1 MIKKE
6 LVFATHNVHKAQE
19 IQAILGNQFSV
30 KTLTDI
36 GIDEEIAE
44 TGEVLKEN
52 AFIKSSYVFKKTG
65 LNVFSDDT
73 GLEVTALN
81 GAPGVFSA
89 RYSGA
94 QKNDSDNINLLLKN
108 LAHFADKSAQFHT
121 VISLFW
127 EGKHY
132 FFNGYCKGNISNQKL
147 GENGFGYDPIFIPEG
162 YVQSFAQMSVK
173 QKNVLSHRGRAIKE
187 MTAFLIS

>member
-6 LVFATHNVHKAQE
+6 LVFATHNIHKAQE
-19 IQAILGNQFSV
+19 IQSILGNQFSV

-36 GIDEEIAE
+36 GIDEEIEE
-44 TGEVLKEN
+44 TGEVLKDN

-89 RYSGA
+89 RYAGA

-108 LAHFADKSAQFHT
+108 LEHFPDKSAQFHT

-127 EGKHY
+127 EGKNY
-132 FFNGYCKGNISNQKL
+132 FFNGYCKGNISSQKL

-162 YVQSFAQMSVK
+162 YVQSFAQMSAK